1 MNWYVLYT
9 AARAEKQVELK
20 LIAEGVE
27 TFLPL
32 HKTARKWTDRIKM
45 VEVPLFSSY
54 IFVKTSDEKLRELIK
69 INGVSRIVYYNGHP
83 AFIRSNEIE
92 AIRKFIQLAEARECS
107 FGVNEEVLVACGPL
121 KNISGKI
128 KKIGKNYLILHIKQ
142 MGITVCVKQ
151 NQVMRG

>member
-32 HKTARKWTDRIKM
+32 RKTARKWTDRIKM
-45 VEVPLFSSY
+45 VDVPLFSSY

-69 INGVSRIVYYNGHP
+69 INGVSRIVYYNGSP
-83 AFIRSNEIE
+83 AKIRMKEIE
-92 AIRKFIQLAEARECS
+92 AIRKFIQLAEDRECL
-107 FGVNEEVLVACGPL
+107 FGVNQDVFVACGPL
-121 KNISGKI
+121 KNVSGTI
-128 KKIGKNYLILHIKQ
+128 KKIGKKYLVLYIEQ
-142 MGITVCVKQ
+142 MGTIVCVKQ
-151 NQVMRG
+151 NQVIKG